1 MDQLTI
7 IPPKY
12 IRKILVTLQSRS
24 FPAFLVGGCVRDMLM
39 GKYPNDWDI
48 CTAARPEQV
57 MEIFP
62 GSLPTGIKHGT
73 VTVVLGSRRAEVTTF
88 RAEGSYADHRHP
100 DSVSFVGEL
109 NADLSRRDFTMN
121 AIALSAEGVISDP
134 FRGMEDIKKQ
144 LIRCVGEPR
153 RRFEEDALRMFRA
166 LRFSAR
172 TGFEIEK
179 NTLTAIEEKAEL
191 ARFVAPERIKE
202 ELEKLLL
209 SSAPETVLKLLDL
222 GLMDAFLS
230 KRPAG
235 QGHFGRIA
243 ALPSKPLPRWAAF
256 CCILQELGCIAK
268 TEDFLLKLRLDSRT
282 VRCCTDVTRLFD
294 LPAPMDSPR
303 WKRLLRDYGLDAVS
317 TMAQCSDALRGT
329 GLRKGLKA
337 VLKSGECFSMKHLAV
352 SGDELLE
359 LGIEGKAL
367 GEMLRFLLDYVIDY
381 PDNNRRELLLQL
393 ARPGEEH

>member
-1 MDQLTI
+1 MDQLTV

-39 GKYPNDWDI
+39 GKRPNDWDI

-73 VTVVLGSRRAEVTTF
+73 VTVVLGSRKAEVTTF
-88 RAEGSYADHRHP
+88 RAESSYADHRHP
-100 DSVSFVGEL
+100 DRVSFVGEL

-121 AIALSAEGVISDP
+121 AIALSAEGMISDP
-134 FRGMEDIKKQ
+134 FRGMEDIQKR

-172 TGFEIEK
+172 IGFDIEE
-179 NTLTAIEEKAEL
+179 NTLAAIEEKAEL
-191 ARFVAPERIKE
+191 ASFIAPERIRE

-209 SSAPETVLKLLDL
+209 SSAPEMALKLLDL
-222 GLMDAFLS
+222 GLMDGFIS

-235 QGHFGRIA
+235 RGRFGSIA

-256 CCILQELGCIAK
+256 CCILRELQCIEA

-282 VRCCTDVTRLFD
+282 VRCCTDVVRLFD
-294 LPAPMDSPR
+294 LPAPADSPQ

-329 GLRKGLKA
+329 GLRKMLKA

-359 LGIEGKAL
+359 LGIEGKQL